1 MAHEPGLHD
10 GWYQEIVHRVQSD
23 QRRKMNHISDK
34 IRLGKGLVH
43 QQDKLQKF
51 RHLYRVIIEK
61 LTIDSRKGEK
71 KL

>member
-1 MAHEPGLHD
+1 
-10 GWYQEIVHRVQSD
+10 
-23 QRRKMNHISDK
+23 MNHISDK
-34 IRLGKGLVH
+34 IRLGKGLAH